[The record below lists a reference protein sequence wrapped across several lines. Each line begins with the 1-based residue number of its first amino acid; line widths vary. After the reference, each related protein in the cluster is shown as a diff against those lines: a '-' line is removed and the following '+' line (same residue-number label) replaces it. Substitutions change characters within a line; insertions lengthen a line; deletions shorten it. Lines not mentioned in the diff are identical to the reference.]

1 MPIQDPAIPFGST
14 IVVVGANG
22 YMALEVCDKVLMAG
36 FRVRGTVRDV
46 SKHSS
51 VCFFLYFFTDKFPL
65 NIRLQLNEVYQ
76 RLHGILDPKYPGM
89 FELVEVADF
98 EVDGAFDV
106 AFKGK

>member
-46 SKHSS
+46 SSTAAYVFSCTSLRISS
-51 VCFFLYFFTDKFPL
+51 L
-65 NIRLQLNEVYQ
+65 
-76 RLHGILDPKYPGM
+76 
-89 FELVEVADF
+89 
-98 EVDGAFDV
+98 
-106 AFKGK
+106 

>member
-1 MPIQDPAIPFGST
+1 MHIQDPAIPFGST

-51 VCFFLYFFTDKFPL
+51 VCFLL
-65 NIRLQLNEVYQ
+65 
-76 RLHGILDPKYPGM
+76 
-89 FELVEVADF
+89 
-98 EVDGAFDV
+98 
-106 AFKGK
+106 